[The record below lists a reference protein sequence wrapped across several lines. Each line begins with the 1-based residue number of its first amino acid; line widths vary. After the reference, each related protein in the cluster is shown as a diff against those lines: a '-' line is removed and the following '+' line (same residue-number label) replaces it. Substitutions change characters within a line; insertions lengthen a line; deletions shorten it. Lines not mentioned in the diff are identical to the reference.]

1 MARRIAARWPGKRPL
16 QNVSAQSISL
26 GRFFSGS
33 LYMNLIACS
42 MPYFFTVVDT
52 LIKNTLLYR
61 IFLSVFIISNRTGFS
76 MDKQTPLS

>member
-42 MPYFFTVVDT
+42 MPYLFTVVDT
-52 LIKNTLLYR
+52 LIKNTLLY
-61 IFLSVFIISNRTGFS
+61 LSVFIISNRTGFS
-76 MDKQTPLS
+76 TDKPTPLS

>member
-42 MPYFFTVVDT
+42 MPYLFTVVDT

-61 IFLSVFIISNRTGFS
+61 IFLI
-76 MDKQTPLS
+76 